1 MQNLLLPINHIN
13 PMPTDEKVAI
23 TYLTGYPRQYRF
35 DASRGIF
42 NIGGTDVLTKKG
54 ETMSI
59 VPIGYRIF
67 FDNILNYGPRK
78 WVEFFFLN
86 GSMNVCELLL
96 HGYSVENLMQMFQKL
111 YYDKLNLCEVELII
125 KPVEKLNKSINS
137 KYFMAEFD
145 YKPLETE
152 LKDAIVAHT
161 EGLTLFRSD
170 TYTDKALTELALNYT
185 PVFVPTA
192 PPKSSP
198 EGRTY

>member
-1 MQNLLLPINHIN
+1 MQNLLLPINHTN

-125 KPVEKLNKSINS
+125 N
-137 KYFMAEFD
+137 FMAEFD

-152 LKDAIVAHT
+152 LKDAIAEHT

-185 PVFVPTA
+185 PAFVPTVA
-192 PPKSSP
+192 TK
-198 EGRTY
+198 EGEIESGK